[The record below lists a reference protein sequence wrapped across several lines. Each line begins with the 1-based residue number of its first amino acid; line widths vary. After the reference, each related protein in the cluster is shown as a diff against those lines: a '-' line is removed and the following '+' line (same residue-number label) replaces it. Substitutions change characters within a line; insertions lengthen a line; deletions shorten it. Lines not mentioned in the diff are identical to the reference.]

1 MYAGQSP
8 LFSCVYV
15 IATPLA
21 SVSSKISFMLFGLGV
36 VSMDSNFTGV
46 SPECLP
52 AQTVQVKFVR
62 ILALASCIV
71 TKFDFVGSLH
81 AFGVILCLRHKSK
94 LLERDRV

>member
-1 MYAGQSP
+1 
-8 LFSCVYV
+8 
-15 IATPLA
+15 
-21 SVSSKISFMLFGLGV
+21 
-36 VSMDSNFTGV
+36 MDSNFTGV

-71 TKFDFVGSLH
+71 TKFDFAGSLH

-94 LLERDRV
+94 LLEPGFGTDAVWLRRCGPSTTEQEAVDAADKAAKLVG